1 MILHASAAFTKRFK
15 CDVSHQG
22 LRLPQDHA
30 RLDGWSCHFIRLGT
44 TPLVV
49 AMHDATLY
57 TLVIPAKGLKGF
69 ADLWRLLLG
78 RIVERWRDYGAEFD
92 PENQTVMVLPRT
104 DRSRIGSMN
113 DAIQMFRWHWS
124 DRAEIEELEE
134 RSNRTPYKAIGY
146 RYPQE
151 LLAEMLRAR

>member
-1 MILHASAAFTKRFK
+1 MILHVSAAFQKRFK
-15 CDVSHQG
+15 CDVSLPG
-22 LRLPQDHA
+22 KRLPQDRT

-57 TLVIPAKGLKGF
+57 TLVIPAKGVKSFG
-69 ADLWRLLLG
+69 DLWRLLLG
-78 RIVERWRDYGAEFD
+78 RIAETWREHGEEFD

-113 DAIQMFRWHWS
+113 DAILMFRWHRS
-124 DRAEIEELEE
+124 AVMDIGLEELEE
-134 RSNRTPYKAIGY
+134 RSNRTPYKAIDY
-146 RYPQE
+146 KQPKE
-151 LLAEMLRAR
+151 LLSRMLR